1 MHHDF
6 ILFIRI
12 FQLKLL
18 DVILMLA
25 DPTQNVWKD
34 TEANLN
40 VNAYPDSDQ
49 DLFQVQVVNLI

>member
-1 MHHDF
+1 
-6 ILFIRI
+6 
-12 FQLKLL
+12 
-18 DVILMLA
+18 MLA
-25 DPTQNVWKD
+25 DLTQNVWKD

>member
-18 DVILMLA
+18 DVTLMLA
-25 DPTQNVWKD
+25 DLTQNVWKD

-40 VNAYPDSDQ
+40 ANACPDSDQ
-49 DLFQVQVVNLI
+49 ELFQEQVVNRI